1 MYFKPSAYSFAALE
15 LHGCKMSLSKLLVTF
30 KCIIYILQA
39 YHYANRN
46 FLTKIT
52 PAAVIGFPETPTSVA
67 ASADQQIRQFPDS
80 RLEKTI
86 VKSFDI
92 SIDKIHSANLCKE

>member
-1 MYFKPSAYSFAALE
+1 MHHIYST
-15 LHGCKMSLSKLLVTF
+15 SLL
-30 KCIIYILQA
+30 Y
-39 YHYANRN
+39 YANRN

-92 SIDKIHSANLCKE
+92 SKDKIDSANLCKE

>member
-1 MYFKPSAYSFAALE
+1 M
-15 LHGCKMSLSKLLVTF
+15 
-30 KCIIYILQA
+30 YILQA
-39 YHYANRN
+39 YHYAIRN

-92 SIDKIHSANLCKE
+92 STDKIDSANLCKEYIINGKKCTTLIKRFKSDH